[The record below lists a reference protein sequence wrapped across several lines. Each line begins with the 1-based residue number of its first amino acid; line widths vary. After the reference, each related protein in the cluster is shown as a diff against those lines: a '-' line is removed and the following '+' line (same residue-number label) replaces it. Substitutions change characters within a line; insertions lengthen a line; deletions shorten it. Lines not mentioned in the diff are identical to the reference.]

1 MIKTPA
7 REAQARRHVGRFEI
21 RQMFSAVSASSALI
35 VVTPESR
42 AAAGGPLRLRERCA
56 MQRDLKTLGLSVASF
71 TDSAH
76 AECLTLS

>member
-21 RQMFSAVSASSALI
+21 RQMFSAVSASSAL
-35 VVTPESR
+35 VVTPERR
-42 AAAGGPLRLRERCA
+42 AAAGGPLWLRERCA